1 MDLSRVGI
9 DGNSY
14 GGYFAIRAMLLAPDV
29 YHVGVASAPM
39 HMQENWGWD
48 GVLLGNKEAYEY
60 ASNLNFAAN
69 LKGKLLIIH
78 GTSDADVPFSN
89 TMKMVDALIH
99 AGKDFDFLI
108 LPGVGHG
115 YRGTSSSDLATRTYA
130 FEAIRRFFEEHL
142 KPELGSEPGRTGG
155 R

>member
-9 DGNSY
+9 EGNSY

-60 ASNLNFAAN
+60 ASNLNFPAN
-69 LKGKLLIIH
+69 LKGKLLLIH
-78 GTSDADVPFSN
+78 GTSDACAPFPN
-89 TMKMVDALIH
+89 TMKMVDSLIR
-99 AGKDFDFLI
+99 ADKYFDL
-108 LPGVGHG
+108 LVMPGQGHDVTQRLG
-115 YRGTSSSDLATRTYA
+115 RSESYWR
-130 FEAIRRFFEEHL
+130 EAIRHYFQEHL
-142 KPELGSEPGRTGG
+142 EP
-155 R
+155 